1 MRRGAARVLRRAAA
15 CSPNFSPGGV
25 RGPCGRR
32 ASSAVPAATVAR
44 VRGVSRVCVVVRCRV
59 CVLRGDKPRV
69 LRARAAQAQ
78 RRRRG
83 SGGAGA
89 AASAAAACVR
99 SLCARAPAF
108 ERRAALFR
116 RPHAG
121 HSPLPARI
129 PWRAGQPSVRRGAGA
144 GAAGR
149 RGREPAARA
158 RALSGAGAAGWRGGA
173 SRARACASPVAR
185 RGVHRA
191 RRTRASGGSGNF
203 QSQLN
208 RRRSYP
214 AWHALMSMPHAACP
228 CTYAY
233 TPAPAPRA

>member
-1 MRRGAARVLRRAAA
+1 MRRAAA

-32 ASSAVPAATVAR
+32 ASSAVPAATVVR

-59 CVLRGDKPRV
+59 CVLRGDKPGV
-69 LRARAAQAQ
+69 SRARAAQAQ
-78 RRRRG
+78 QRRRG

-116 RPHAG
+116 QPPAG

-158 RALSGAGAAGWRGGA
+158 RASSGAGAAEWRVGGL
-173 SRARACASPVAR
+173 ACAPRSQSVKVDTVHCCSVEGR
-185 RGVHRA
+185 R
-191 RRTRASGGSGNF
+191 
-203 QSQLN
+203 
-208 RRRSYP
+208 P
-214 AWHALMSMPHAACP
+214 ALSLKVKMGDPHSECQ
-228 CTYAY
+228 CTVY
-233 TPAPAPRA
+233 TV